1 MRMFSGFRSQCIT
14 PSYLRYFSAES
25 NKTVVKALIVVHLY
39 ELIQVD
45 AVQVKHETKV
55 ISPHEVIY

>member
-1 MRMFSGFRSQCIT
+1 VYHAELFKVLQCGKQLNCEPT
-14 PSYLRYFSAES
+14 D
-25 NKTVVKALIVVHLY
+25 KTVVKALIVVHLY